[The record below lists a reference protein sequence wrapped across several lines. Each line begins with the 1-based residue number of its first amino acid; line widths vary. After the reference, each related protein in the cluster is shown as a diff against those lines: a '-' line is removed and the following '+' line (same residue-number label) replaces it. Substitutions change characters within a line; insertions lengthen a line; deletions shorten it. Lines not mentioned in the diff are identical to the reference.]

1 MYSAQYHIPP
11 IQAVMAYEEPGSTQ
25 VAYVC
30 IVARANGKLARDH
43 YSTCSI
49 DVHLCYV
56 LFIELFLC
64 T

>member
-49 DVHLCYV
+49 DVHLCY
-56 LFIELFLC
+56 
-64 T
+64 